1 ERAPDS
7 RAQLIT
13 MRESRDAVV
22 KTSERAGRVP
32 PSETLA
38 ITARAKELKQQGIDV
53 VSFGAG
59 EPDFGTPDHI
69 GDAAKAAI
77 DAGETRYTSGISELK
92 EAIVAAVERDMGL
105 KYEVTNVCCS
115 IGAKHALHTLCQCI
129 CDPGDEIIIFA
140 PYWVSY
146 PPMIG
151 MADGVTKIVNTT
163 GENGFVP
170 DVADVEAQVTD
181 KTAAIVINSPSNPT
195 GAVFSRD
202 AMQGLADVAVR
213 HDLLIVSDEC
223 YDKIVFDGLTAT
235 SPATLGDAVRERTL
249 VVNSASKTYAMTGWR
264 VGWTVGPEDI
274 IKAMGAYQS
283 HETSNPCSI
292 AEMAAAAGL
301 LGDQDFVEH
310 MRQAFEERR
319 DYVVQRCDAIDG
331 VTLPRPQGA
340 FYAFPDV
347 SSHYG
352 RTLNGREVTD
362 SASLIQYLLEDANVA
377 AVPGAPF
384 GADAHIRISFA
395 TSMEQLEKGFDRIE
409 AALK

>member
-1 ERAPDS
+1 VR
-7 RAQLIT
+7 
-13 MRESRDAVV
+13 
-22 KTSERAGRVP
+22 TSERVGRIP

-38 ITARAKELKQQGIDV
+38 ITARAKELQQQGIDV

-69 GDAAKAAI
+69 GDAAKRAI
-77 DAGETRYTSGISELK
+77 DAGETRYTSGINEFK
-92 EAIVAAVERDMGL
+92 AAIVEAAERDLGVSY
-105 KYEVTNVCCS
+105 KVTNVCCS
-115 IGAKHALHTLCQCI
+115 VGAKHALHTLCQAI
-129 CDPGDEIIIFA
+129 CDPGDEIIVFA

-146 PPMIG
+146 PPMIQ
-151 MADGVTKIVNTT
+151 MAEGVARFVNTT

-170 DVADVEAQVTD
+170 DLADVEAQITD
-181 KTAAIVINSPSNPT
+181 KTIAMIVNSPSNPT
-195 GAVFSRD
+195 GAVFSPD
-202 AMQGLADVAVR
+202 VVKALGDLAIK

-223 YDKIVFDGLTAT
+223 YDKIVFDGLKAVSTA
-235 SPATLGDAVRERTL
+235 SLGDEYCERTL

-264 VGWTVGPEDI
+264 VGWTLGPADI
-274 IKAMGAYQS
+274 IKAMNTYQS

-301 LGDQDFVEH
+301 VADQECVEK

-319 DYVVQRCDAIDG
+319 DYVVQRVEAIDG
-331 VTLPRPQGA
+331 VTLSKPQGA

-347 SSHYG
+347 SEHYG
-352 RTLNGREVTD
+352 RTLKGREVTD
-362 SASLIQYLLEDANVA
+362 SASLVQYLLDDANVA

-395 TSMEQLEKGFDRIE
+395 TSTEQLEKGFDRIE

>member
-1 ERAPDS
+1 
-7 RAQLIT
+7 
-13 MRESRDAVV
+13 V

-69 GDAAKAAI
+69 CDAAKAAI
-77 DAGETRYTSGISELK
+77 DAGETKYTSGVNELK
-92 EAIVAAVERDMGL
+92 AAIVAAVERDMGL

-151 MADGVTKIVNTT
+151 MAEGVTRIVNTT
-163 GENGFVP
+163 GESGFLP
-170 DVADVEAQVTD
+170 DIADVEAQITD
-181 KTAAIVINSPSNPT
+181 RTVAIVINSPSNPT
-195 GAVFSRD
+195 GAVFPRD
-202 AMQGLADVAVR
+202 VMQALADVAVR

-223 YDKIVFDGLTAT
+223 YDKIVFDGLTAV
-235 SPATLGDAVRERTL
+235 SPAILGDAVCERTL

-264 VGWTVGPEDI
+264 VGWTVGPADI
-274 IKAMGAYQS
+274 IRAMGAYQS

-301 LGDQDFVEH
+301 LGDQDCVEQ

-319 DYVVQRCDAIDG
+319 DYVVQRCEAIDG

-347 SSHYG
+347 SQHYG
-352 RTLNGREVTD
+352 RTFDGREVTD
-362 SASLIQYLLEDANVA
+362 SASMIQYLLDDANVA